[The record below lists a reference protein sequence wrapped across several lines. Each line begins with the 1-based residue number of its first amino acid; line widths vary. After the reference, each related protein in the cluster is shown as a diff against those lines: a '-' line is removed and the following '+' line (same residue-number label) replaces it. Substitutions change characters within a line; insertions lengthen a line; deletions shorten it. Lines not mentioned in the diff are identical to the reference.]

1 MNKLFYIFLV
11 FIFLLLVSCRKSSR
25 NYSSRNK
32 SDTERVERKKQRDNS
47 SGRNEEDSN
56 HRKQNENRNDDD
68 NQITE
73 NDDDINVTPRST
85 DRRIT
90 FWSINGE
97 ENIEMLKESC
107 DYNVP
112 KTKGFA
118 NKLAGKASL
127 SDGTFNIEQLCEIFD
142 YCYSKWRYVN
152 DPKGSE
158 YLAKA
163 SETIASSLT
172 GDCDDF
178 AILIASCMLA
188 IGGDVCIVTAQG
200 PTGGHAYAEVDISH
214 MKLEH
219 VKSYIKQ
226 KFNSHQ
232 ISNIVYRKD
241 GSYIWL
247 NLDWSGDYPG
257 GPTFKAFTR
266 DIYKCVNGRW
276 TFTKQ

>member
-1 MNKLFYIFLV
+1 MIIICLFLTG
-11 FIFLLLVSCRKSSR
+11 CRKSSR
-25 NYSSRNK
+25 NSIARHEARNEQVDRKNRRDRDSDNRRDGRERRRNNEEESQRRENK
-32 SDTERVERKKQRDNS
+32 SESENS
-47 SGRNEEDSN
+47 VTD
-56 HRKQNENRNDDD
+56 
-68 NQITE
+68 

-90 FWSINGE
+90 FWSVNGAD
-97 ENIEMLKESC
+97 NIEMLKESC

-118 NKLAGKASL
+118 NKLAGRANV

-178 AILIASCMLA
+178 AILISSCMLA
-188 IGGDVCIVTAQG
+188 IGGDVCVITAQG
-200 PTGGHAYAEVDISH
+200 PSGGHAYAEVDISH
-214 MKLEH
+214 MNMSH
-219 VKSYIKQ
+219 VRNYIQ
-226 KFNSHQ
+226 QRFTAHR
-232 ISNIVYRKD
+232 ISNITYRND
-241 GSYIWL
+241 GTRIWL

-257 GPTFKAFTR
+257 GPTFKSYSRT
-266 DIYKCVNGRW
+266 IYTCVNGRW
-276 TFTKQ
+276 SYSD

>member
-1 MNKLFYIFLV
+1 MNKLFYIFLI

-56 HRKQNENRNDDD
+56 HRKQNENKNDGD

-188 IGGDVCIVTAQG
+188 IGGDVCIVTTQG

-226 KFNSHQ
+226 KFNSHR

-257 GPTFKAFTR
+257 GPTFKASTR

-276 TFTKQ
+276 SFIKQ

>member
-1 MNKLFYIFLV
+1 MIFSC
-11 FIFLLLVSCRKSSR
+11 LLIGCRKSSR
-25 NYSSRNK
+25 NLSIHNELNRK
-32 SDTERVERKKQRDNS
+32 RVERK
-47 SGRNEEDSN
+47 EESD
-56 HRKQNENRNDDD
+56 RKRQENRDRKKSNGEENKNCNDNDSESHNSATDNDDD
-68 NQITE
+68 M
-73 NDDDINVTPRST
+73 NVTPRST

-90 FWSINGE
+90 FWSSNGID
-97 ENIEMLKESC
+97 NIQMLTEAC

-118 NKLAGKASL
+118 NKLAGRANK
-127 SDGTFNIEQLCEIFD
+127 SDGTFNVEQLCEIFD

-178 AILIASCMLA
+178 AILMASCMLA
-188 IGGDVCIVTAQG
+188 IGGDVCIITAQG
-200 PTGGHAYAEVDISH
+200 LEGGHAYAEVDISH
-214 MKLEH
+214 MNLSH
-219 VKSYIKQ
+219 VKNYIMQ
-226 KFNSHQ
+226 RFSSHR
-232 ISNIVYRKD
+232 ISKIVYRIEEPH
-241 GSYIWL
+241 IWL

-257 GPTFKAFTR
+257 GPTYDAYMR

-276 TFTKQ
+276 MYNH

>member
-1 MNKLFYIFLV
+1 MNKLFYIFLI

-56 HRKQNENRNDDD
+56 HRKQNENKNDGD

-226 KFNSHQ
+226 KFNSHR

-257 GPTFKAFTR
+257 GPTFKASTR

-276 TFTKQ
+276 SFIKQ

>member
-1 MNKLFYIFLV
+1 MNKLFYIFLI

-56 HRKQNENRNDDD
+56 HRKQNENRNDDE

-178 AILIASCMLA
+178 AI
-188 IGGDVCIVTAQG
+188 
-200 PTGGHAYAEVDISH
+200 
-214 MKLEH
+214 
-219 VKSYIKQ
+219 
-226 KFNSHQ
+226 
-232 ISNIVYRKD
+232 
-241 GSYIWL
+241 
-247 NLDWSGDYPG
+247 
-257 GPTFKAFTR
+257 FT
-266 DIYKCVNGRW
+266 V
-276 TFTKQ
+276 

>member
-1 MNKLFYIFLV
+1 MNKLFYIFLI

-32 SDTERVERKKQRDNS
+32 SDTERVERKKQRNNS

-56 HRKQNENRNDDD
+56 HRKQNENKNDDD

-85 DRRIT
+85 ERRIT

-214 MKLEH
+214 MKLKH

-226 KFNSHQ
+226 KFNSHR

-257 GPTFKAFTR
+257 GPTFKASTR

-276 TFTKQ
+276 SFVKQ